1 MAESETRRM
10 LRENI
15 ANFLRTKRLDS
26 RQKLRHLAWQLD
38 CELAQL
44 SAWEHGRT
52 MPSLEPLL
60 RMVKVF
66 RVPLSEIIGH
76 PTDPDPVPDDDG
88 EC

>member
-15 ANFLRTKRLDS
+15 ANFIRSRRLEG
-26 RQKLRHLAWQLD
+26 RQRLRHIAYELD
-38 CELAQL
+38 CEVSQL
-44 SAWEHGRT
+44 SSWEHGRI